1 MARTNVKGT
10 KQLNRE
16 LPAELVDAFSEFCKR
31 HGVKVAAELA
41 LAIRRH
47 MEFPPDRSALTPIPP
62 VSPVAGEGNPPV
74 GENPPP
80 AGAKKKRT
88 A

>member
-47 MEFPPDRSALTPIPP
+47 MEFPPDRSALTPIPART
-62 VSPVAGEGNPPV
+62 VEGNPADA
-74 GENPPP
+74 ENPPP
-80 AGAKKKRT
+80 ARAKKRK

>member
-47 MEFPPDRSALTPIPP
+47 MEFPPDRSALTPIPAR
-62 VSPVAGEGNPPV
+62 AGEIPADA
-74 GENPPP
+74 ENPPP
-80 AGAKKKRT
+80 ARAKKRK